1 MMKNSTIAL
10 GLLIATLAFSA
21 QACPTNTKRVVSKST
36 KADAGYTTL
45 AAKDGGAGVVMSYKI
60 EGTPVVGKPLTV
72 SVSMS
77 STVNAE
83 TTLTADNG
91 LTLQDP
97 AQVMRSVAGQ
107 KSQHVITLTPQAE
120 GRFYVNLFST
130 AEGRSSASSF
140 AVQVGNSQ
148 ASLKSSAPVQVG
160 PNGERV
166 KVMPVP

>member
-1 MMKNSTIAL
+1 MKTSTMVL
-10 GLLIATLAFSA
+10 GFLMVSFAVAA
-21 QACPTNTKRVVSKST
+21 YACPPGHKHTSSKSA
-36 KADAGYTTL
+36 KATTSGYTTL

-60 EGTPVVGKPLTV
+60 EGTPAVGKPLTV
-72 SVSMS
+72 YVDMS
-77 STVNAE
+77 SSANAE

-91 LTLQDP
+91 LVLQDP
-97 AQVMRSVAGQ
+97 AQVLRSVAGQ
-107 KSQHVITLTPQAE
+107 KSQHVITVTPQAE

-130 AEGRSSASSF
+130 AEGRTSASSF

-148 ASLKSSAPVQVG
+148 TSLKSSVPVQVG

>member
-1 MMKNSTIAL
+1 MKTSTITL
-10 GLLIATLAFSA
+10 GFLVASLAA
-21 QACPTNTKRVVSKST
+21 AAYACPPDHKHTSSKSA
-36 KADAGYTTL
+36 KATTGGYTTL

-77 STVNAE
+77 STANAE

-97 AQVMRSVAGQ
+97 AQVLRSVAGQ

-148 ASLKSSAPVQVG
+148 ASLKSTVPVQVG

>member
-1 MMKNSTIAL
+1 MKTSTIAL
-10 GLLIATLAFSA
+10 GFLMASLAAATH
-21 QACPTNTKRVVSKST
+21 ACPPGHKHTSSKSA
-36 KADAGYTTL
+36 KASTSGYTTI

-60 EGTPVVGKPLTV
+60 EGTPTVGKPLTV
-72 SVSMS
+72 YVNMS
-77 STVNAE
+77 STANAE
-83 TTLTADNG
+83 TKLTADSG

-97 AQVMRSVAGQ
+97 AQVMSSVAGQ

>member
-1 MMKNSTIAL
+1 M
-10 GLLIATLAFSA
+10 
-21 QACPTNTKRVVSKST
+21 QACPPSAKRVVGKST
-36 KADAGYTTL
+36 KTDAGGYTTL

-60 EGTPVVGKPLTV
+60 EGTPAVGKPLIV
-72 SVSMS
+72 SVNMS
-77 STVNAE
+77 SSANAE
-83 TTLTADNG
+83 TTLTADSG
-91 LTLQDP
+91 LSLQDP
-97 AQVMRSVAGQ
+97 AQVLRSVAGQ

-130 AEGRSSASSF
+130 AEGRTSASSF

-148 ASLKSSAPVQVG
+148 ASLKSGAPVQVG